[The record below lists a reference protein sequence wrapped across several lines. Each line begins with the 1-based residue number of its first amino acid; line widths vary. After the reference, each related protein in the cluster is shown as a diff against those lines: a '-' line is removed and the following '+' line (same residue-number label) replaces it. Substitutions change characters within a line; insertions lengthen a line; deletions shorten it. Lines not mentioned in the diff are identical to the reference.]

1 MSRNILFICS
11 QNKLRSPTAEQVYSK
26 REDLN
31 VLSAGLN
38 NDAEEKVSGE
48 LLEWAETIF
57 VMEKTHLNRLRKN
70 FGRYLNSQKVI
81 CLDIPD
87 IYEYMEPAL
96 IDVLTFKLRKYL
108 DDPNL

>member
-1 MSRNILFICS
+1 MNKNVLFICS

-26 REDLN
+26 RSDIN

-38 NDAEEKVSGE
+38 NDAENKVSGE

-57 VMEKTHLNRLRKN
+57 VMEKAHLNRLRKN
-70 FGRYLNSQKVI
+70 FGTYLNSQKII

-96 IDVLTFKLRKYL
+96 VDTLAFKLRRYL
-108 DDPNL
+108 GEP

>member
-1 MSRNILFICS
+1 MKKNVLFICS
-11 QNKLRSPTAEQVYSK
+11 QNKLRSPTAEQLYSK
-26 REDLN
+26 RNDLN

-38 NDAEEKVSGE
+38 NDAEEKVSEE

-57 VMEKTHLNRLRKN
+57 VMEKAHLNRLRKN
-70 FGRYLNSQKVI
+70 FGKYLNAQKII

-96 IDVLTFKLRKYL
+96 VDTLTLKLRRYL
-108 DDPNL
+108 GTP